1 MALKSTLKSSAV
13 TKTAEIVS
21 LPQVRANGKSSTLV
35 SRIDKVCKAFQASV
49 NAIRDN
55 EVEVQKIL
63 IACIEHFEAH
73 GDANPADRLVKGL
86 LLINHPSSTATAR
99 EVMAHFRN
107 NSPIRWESKSPYK
120 LFVLKEGMEG
130 YKAPDVAK
138 ATEVSFNETPQAMR
152 ARAIGQAAQNQ
163 ALKDADLPM
172 MLKRAAGVVTF
183 FNNLRTGADA
193 RKIKTGEEAKMEKF
207 AKSVNQLLKDMGGD
221 TAVVAIAKPTQKKA
235 A

>member
-1 MALKSTLKSSAV
+1 MSLKSNLKSSTV
-13 TKTAEIVS
+13 PKTAEIVS

-35 SRIDKVCKAFQASV
+35 TRIDKVCKAFQASV

-138 ATEVSFNETPQAMR
+138 ATEVSFNETPQAMK
-152 ARAIGQAAQNQ
+152 ARAIGQAAQAK
-163 ALKDADLPM
+163 ALQPATLAM
-172 MLKRAAGVVTF
+172 MVSRAAGTINF
-183 FNNLRTGADA
+183 LNNMRTGKDE
-193 RKIKTGEEAKMEKF
+193 REIKAGEEGKMEKF
-207 AKSVNQLLKDMGGD
+207 ARALNVVLKDFGGEEA
-221 TAVVAIAKPTQKKA
+221 AVTIVKPPQKKA